1 MASAAS
7 KKSLADLWVS
17 GFDLSNRRKY
27 TLKNALGEEVADV
40 YFRAITRSDRLL
52 INSKVDSDDALQ
64 ISTRML
70 VHKAENEDGTKAF
83 HAADATKLQRE
94 LPEEQLNEIEVFL
107 FGATGDVDLEE
118 IKND

>member
-27 TLKNALGEEVADV
+27 TLKNALWVEVADV

-52 INSKVDSDDALQ
+52 INSKGDSEAALQ
-64 ISTRML
+64 LRTRML
-70 VHKAENEDGTKAF
+70 VHKAEN
-83 HAADATKLQRE
+83 KLSLRH
-94 LPEEQLNEIEVFL
+94 I
-107 FGATGDVDLEE
+107 
-118 IKND
+118 